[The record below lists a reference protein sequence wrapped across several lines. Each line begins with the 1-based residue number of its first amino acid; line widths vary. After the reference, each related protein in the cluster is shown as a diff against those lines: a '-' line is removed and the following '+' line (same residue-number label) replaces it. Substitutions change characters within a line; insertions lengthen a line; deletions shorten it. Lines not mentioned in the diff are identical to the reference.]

1 MSGRKV
7 RQDIAGYNVA
17 IRSLE
22 VEHTRALENT
32 TRTPELYQA
41 MLDLYERGLEVL
53 RRERRD
59 LMLKARSEGF
69 RAPQQQRAP
78 RARASAERESE
89 ALVSSAAAKSSAT
102 AKSTRAAVAR

>member
-1 MSGRKV
+1 MGGRKV

-32 TRTPELYQA
+32 ARSKDLYQSV
-41 MLDLYERGLEVL
+41 LDSIEGLLEVF

-59 LMLKARSEGF
+59 LMLKARTDGY
-69 RAPQQQRAP
+69 RAPSKHVPPKTSSKAGAKSRV
-78 RARASAERESE
+78 RNG
-89 ALVSSAAAKSSAT
+89 VSSHEA
-102 AKSTRAAVAR
+102 